1 MRFKKRI
8 GLLSFVLILS
18 GCTNLG
24 DLLSQPTST
33 PSVSDG
39 TTSQPESESVSE
51 AEVTSE
57 DVTSIFDSIVSGTE
71 ETSIITTTSEPEAE
85 DLIPSNIAT
94 FATDIVNDP
103 VITYTSGDYIVK
115 PFPNGFTYPLD
126 AQVQPTNAYL
136 EFWHPETDLALRII
150 ATKQVFGWIEQYG
163 VHQQQLAELYFPVT
177 LEVIMNQKRFVYYE
191 VGMRMKGNTSRKDFL
206 DNDGNIY
213 DSLNFKLS
221 FNELWDTDEYAQ
233 FNLQKTWT
241 KAANPEW
248 KKRDDRTFMGDD
260 AGKLGLKKIDIK
272 WNKSRDDS
280 LVIQPFIFSFFQK
293 HGFISQNSTL
303 TTLKVNNTRMGVVTI
318 NEPVDKHL
326 LRRYFPKAAAA
337 GDLYKVGWGMPD
349 PNNRNWS
356 VKGSLRYEDI
366 LFNGENMIADAII
379 GEEDKFRG
387 YTPAYDAK
395 EYDTTSPNP
404 FAKLINLMKV
414 LKDNEGK
421 PVSEFGPALEAVID
435 IDSFLKYAA
444 ISYLTGNIDDMR
456 NWGNNYYIFFNPSQN
471 NKAYFIPYDYD
482 WGLGLTWTEGD
493 TRMYGPSPFETK
505 YLMDTN
511 IWQENRLYWYT
522 ILTSNND
529 QRPYKNI
536 SMNQTY
542 RNQYI
547 SYIHSLNNDSF
558 YMDTTFV
565 NLFNTYKTTYN
576 SKSGSDL
583 DRPATKDNPAYVV
596 SSFKS
601 TTFMT
606 NFISSMKNAVNTHLN

>member
-1 MRFKKRI
+1 MKFKKSV
-8 GLLSFVLILS
+8 GLLAFALILS

-24 DLLSQPTST
+24 DLLSQSTSA

-126 AQVQPTNAYL
+126 AQVQPTNAYF

-150 ATKQVFGWIEQYG
+150 ASKQVFSWIEQYG

-206 DNDGNIY
+206 DDEGNIY
-213 DSLNFKLS
+213 DSLNMKLS

-241 KAANPEW
+241 KATNPEW

-260 AGKLGLKKIDIK
+260 TGKLGLKKIDIK

-293 HGFISQNSTL
+293 HGLISQNSTL
-303 TTLKVNNTRMGVVTI
+303 TTLKLNNTRMGVVTI

-337 GDLYKVGWGMPD
+337 GDLYKVGWGKPE
-349 PNNRNWS
+349 PKAGE

-366 LFNGENMIADAII
+366 RFNGENMIVDAII

-421 PVSEFGPALEAVID
+421 PGSEFGPALEAVID

-444 ISYLTGNIDDMR
+444 ISYLMGNIDDMR

-505 YLMDTN
+505 HLMDTN
-511 IWQENRLYWYT
+511 VWQENRLYWYT

-536 SMNQTY
+536 SMNQIY

-565 NLFNTYKTTYN
+565 NLFNIYKTTYN